1 MRRTI
6 SGIAVLFLC
15 SAFFF
20 GCATQK
26 TMMAPKTFSPASFE
40 TGKYAAKVNN
50 ALFILDASMTMAL
63 EGDGNNFQNAK
74 GVIGSVNQSLPA
86 DLAFNTGL
94 LSFGHSAKQSPNET
108 DLAYALSGHNRA
120 NFQNGLNSVKVA
132 GGNSP
137 LAAALAAAGQDLKS
151 GGGKNAIVVV
161 SDGLQ
166 MNDAPA
172 AAKKLVAAAGGNL
185 CIHTIAV
192 GGFPAGAKVLQQVAD
207 ASSCGSSQTADSL
220 ANAGA
225 MGAFV
230 EKAFLERKAMARAPV
245 DGDDDGDGVPNS
257 RDRCPNTPKGDFVDE
272 HGCSL
277 KLTLH
282 INFDFDKADIKPEFK
297 ADLDRAAAFIRKHS
311 QVPFILIA
319 GHTDHTGT
327 LEYNQQLS
335 EARAKSVRDYLVANY
350 GIDGKRLL
358 SKGYGKTRPVS
369 DNKTKEGR
377 YQNRRVEV
385 VCCVLPPQ

>member
-1 MRRTI
+1 MRKNI
-6 SGIAVLFLC
+6 LGIVLLLAS

-20 GCATQK
+20 GCAAQQAR
-26 TMMAPKTFSPASFE
+26 MAPTTFAPATFE
-40 TGKYAAKVNN
+40 TGKYTPKVNN

-63 EGDGNNFQNAK
+63 EGDGNHFQNAK
-74 GVIGSVNQSLPA
+74 GVLGAINQSLPS

-94 LSFGHSAKQSPNET
+94 RSFGHSSKQSANET
-108 DLAYALSGHNRA
+108 DLAYGLTGYNRSGL
-120 NFQNGLNSVKVA
+120 QKGLDGVKVA

-137 LAAALAAAGQDLKS
+137 LAAALMAAAADLK
-151 GGGKNAIVVV
+151 GAGGKNAIVVV

-166 MNDAPA
+166 MDDAPA
-172 AAKKLVAAAGGNL
+172 AAKKLAADYGGNL
-185 CIHTIAV
+185 CIHTISV
-192 GGFPAGAKVLQQVAD
+192 GGFSSGEKVLQQVAN
-207 ASSCGSSQTADSL
+207 ASSCGSSRTISSL
-220 ANAGA
+220 SNAGA

-230 EKAFLERKAMARAPV
+230 EQAFLDRKPMAAKV

-257 RDRCPNTPKGDFVDE
+257 RDRCPNTPRGEFVDE

-282 INFDFDKADIKPEFK
+282 INFDFDKAEIKPEFK
-297 ADLDRAAAFIRKHS
+297 SDLDRAATFIQKHG

-327 LEYNQQLS
+327 MEYNQKLS
-335 EARAKSVRDYLVANY
+335 EERAKAVRDYLVANY

-358 SKGYGKTRPVS
+358 SRGYGKTRPVS

-385 VCCVLPPQ
+385 VCCVLPPE